1 MKILGPK
8 HTGYYHQKNEGCRFL
23 WWFLCRRQSHPSPLR
38 KAAPIFAPP
47 PRRPGTEGFCH
58 EFRKVD
64 PKIGIHVYPKI
75 QHKLPAMTYWV
86 VVSRFFSFSSIFGE
100 DEPILDSYFSN
111 GLVQPPTSL
120 ALKAVFHPIHEI
132 WTLDFVAFRKTLGGR
147 HGGFHLPVF

>member
-1 MKILGPK
+1 MKVLGPK
-8 HTGYYHQKNEGCRFL
+8 RTGYYHQKMKVVGFYGGFYVGYNV
-23 WWFLCRRQSHPSPLR
+23 QSHPSPLR

-100 DEPILDSYFSN
+100 DEPIQWVGSTTN
-111 GLVQPPTSL
+111 
-120 ALKAVFHPIHEI
+120 
-132 WTLDFVAFRKTLGGR
+132 
-147 HGGFHLPVF
+147 